1 MNDLATPPL
10 GSTATVEIRL
20 AFLRKLTDPSW
31 TLDRFYQTLST
42 HS

>member
-1 MNDLATPPL
+1 MNDLATPPH
-10 GSTATVEIRL
+10 GPTATVGIRL
-20 AFLRKLTDPSW
+20 AFLCKLTDPSW